1 MTTLTERIEIDP
13 SDVPA
18 LLPCPP
24 TPRRLATS
32 HIAGI
37 GVAVPQRVDQI
48 DLWDFFR
55 DHFADHPLAAKLWN
69 SSGIVSRHY
78 AIDPRKEA
86 ITGWS
91 TGERMRRYVTEALP
105 LGRRAVQDAL
115 ASANLTP
122 SELGL
127 FAVASCTGHVVPG
140 LDILLS
146 HDLKMASDLRRMIV
160 GHMGCHAAIPGL
172 GTVSEYVAVNGKP
185 ALLLCVELTSL
196 HAQPK
201 SATLHAGTP
210 TIEDFEQIVAH
221 SLFADAAAAVV
232 VTPSDEAFP
241 AVGTPSLEVVDTAA
255 ITDSTVNDHMAWS
268 ITDHGFRM
276 HLSPRVPEVLER
288 HVTDVVADL
297 LTKHGLVQKEIDG
310 WAVHPGGAGILRAV
324 ASRLHLTE
332 EAIAP
337 SFDVLRE
344 YGNCS
349 SPTVLI
355 VLQRLLQT
363 RKIRPGKA
371 VVALGFGP
379 GLSIFA
385 ALLKAR

>member
-13 SDVPA
+13 LDVSTF
-18 LLPCPP
+18 LPHSS
-24 TPRRLATS
+24 TSRRLATP
-32 HIAGI
+32 HIAGT
-37 GVAVPQRVDQI
+37 GVATPQRVDQV

-55 DHFADHPLAAKLWN
+55 SHFADHPLAAKLWD
-69 SSGIVSRHY
+69 SSGIASRHY
-78 AIDPRKEA
+78 AIDPRKED
-86 ITGWS
+86 ITEWS
-91 TGERMRRYVTEALP
+91 TGERMRRYVTEAIP

-115 ASANLTP
+115 ASANLQP

-146 HDLKMASDLRRMIV
+146 HDLKMAPDLRRIIV

-172 GTVSEYVAVNGKP
+172 GTVSEYVAVNGRP
-185 ALLLCVELTSL
+185 ALLLCLELTSL

-201 SATLHAGTP
+201 SVTLHAGTP

-232 VTPSDEAFP
+232 VTPSGGASSAISSPRLEIVDV
-241 AVGTPSLEVVDTAA
+241 AVV
-255 ITDSTVNDHMAWS
+255 TDSSVSDHMGWF

-276 HLSPRVPEVLER
+276 RLSSRVPEVIER
-288 HVTDVVADL
+288 DVADVVADL
-297 LTKHGLVQKEIDG
+297 LTKHGLAHEEVDG
-310 WAVHPGGAGILRAV
+310 WAVHPGGARILRAV
-324 ASRLHLTE
+324 ADRLHLTE

-337 SFDVLRE
+337 SFEVLRE

-385 ALLKAR
+385 VLLKAR